1 MGLMEW
7 FRAGGTGKG
16 GTALTAALGEIDGIF
31 RPARKEQLT
40 LIEEQKRRRLDVQT
54 GDDVEVDLERGVA
67 VVRLIGEKAA
77 RDEPAEAPAGS

>member
-16 GTALTAALGEIDGIF
+16 GSALTTALGEIDGVF

-40 LIEEQKRRRLDVQT
+40 LIEEQKRRRLNVQT
-54 GDDVEVDLERGVA
+54 GDDVDVDLERGVA
-67 VVRLIGEKAA
+67 VVRLA
-77 RDEPAEAPAGS
+77 RGTGVSDEPADEPGQR